1 MNWIEIDKMIVSLI
15 QAGNDH
21 EQIHK
26 DMMKQ
31 FKWSRSQAEAAI
43 KPLIA
48 RTPMPEVQPKKV
60 TKTKR
65 QPKKVATPKAKK

>member
-1 MNWIEIDKMIVSLI
+1 MIMNLI
-15 QAGNDH
+15 RAGNDH

-31 FKWSRSQAEAAI
+31 FKWTRSQAEAAI

-48 RTPMPEVQPKKV
+48 RTPVETTP
-60 TKTKR
+60 
-65 QPKKVATPKAKK
+65 PKKVAKKTTRKKKT

>member
-1 MNWIEIDKMIVSLI
+1 MIVGLI

-48 RTPMPEVQPKKV
+48 RTPMPTKVEEPKKKR
-60 TKTKR
+60 TRKTK
-65 QPKKVATPKAKK
+65 K

>member
-1 MNWIEIDKMIVSLI
+1 MNWIEIDKMIVGLI

-48 RTPMPEVQPKKV
+48 RTPVPKTETPPKK
-60 TKTKR
+60 KR
-65 QPKKVATPKAKK
+65 TRKPKS